1 MRQKY
6 YLIEWPE
13 SQEFI
18 GNKDCIQSEGMSF
31 FVPCE
36 LWDNRKK

>member
-1 MRQKY
+1 M
-6 YLIEWPE
+6 WPE

-18 GNKDCIQSEGMSF
+18 GNSECIQSEGMSF

-36 LWDNRKK
+36 LVDKNPENNEQTH

>member
-18 GNKDCIQSEGMSF
+18 GNKNCIQSEGMSF

-36 LWDNRKK
+36 LWDNKK

>member
-13 SQEFI
+13 SRFYI
-18 GNKDCIQSEGMSF
+18 GNNECIQSEGMSF

-36 LWDNRKK
+36 MLDKKK